1 MLTNSLAWH
10 ASGTY
15 SAKDKNGGSNGAG
28 MRFAPESDDGANA
41 GLEFARQF
49 LDPIA
54 EANPWISRADLWSE
68 YILRRAKVRRSSP

>member
-1 MLTNSLAWH
+1 
-10 ASGTY
+10 
-15 SAKDKNGGSNGAG
+15 

-68 YILRRAKVRRSSP
+68 YSDAAR